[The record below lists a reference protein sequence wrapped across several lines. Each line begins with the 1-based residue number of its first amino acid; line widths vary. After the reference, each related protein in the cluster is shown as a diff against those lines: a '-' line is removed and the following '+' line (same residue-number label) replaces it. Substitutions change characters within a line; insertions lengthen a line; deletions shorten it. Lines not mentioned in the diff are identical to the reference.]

1 MFLNPMK
8 RKKMKID
15 NIWTELAN
23 DNSISQG
30 ILLRRYSGT
39 VLPDVFVALITPEKY
54 RCIAASISK
63 KLPIELP
70 KQVNLKDISVELIF
84 DSPIKSK
91 NILLIKLL
99 NKEYQDIFSILC
111 EDLIESISVVQNE
124 ENLIYELLNRFEKWR
139 SLFDKVTSHG
149 LSENEQRGLFGELYF
164 LRKLIASK
172 GISLNVIESWVGSE
186 KQIKD
191 FQFGKWCVEVKTTYG
206 NNHQKVHI
214 SSERQLDTSNLDSLY
229 LYHISL
235 DIRQNSGESLN
246 ELIYSIID
254 LLRSDFIALNR
265 FNSKL
270 LDAGYFEKH
279 KHLYDI
285 TGYFI
290 RQDLFYKIENEF
302 PRIEESE
309 IRKGVGDVK
318 YSIVVSQCSKFIK
331 PEQEVLQ
338 GLNFYD

>member
-1 MFLNPMK
+1 MNPMK

-15 NIWTELAN
+15 NIWVELAN
-23 DNSISQG
+23 DISTSPG
-30 ILLRRYSGT
+30 LLLRRYSGT
-39 VLPDVFVALITPEKY
+39 VLPDVFIALTKPEKY
-54 RCIAASISK
+54 RCIAAAISK
-63 KLPIELP
+63 SLTIELP
-70 KQVNLKDISVELIF
+70 THVNLKDIRVEVIF

-91 NILLIKLL
+91 KVLLFKLM
-99 NKEYQDIFSILC
+99 NNEYSDIFSILC
-111 EDLIESISVVQNE
+111 EDMISNISEIQE
-124 ENLIYELLNRFEKWR
+124 EKNLIQELLSRFEKWR
-139 SLFDKVTSHG
+139 SLFDKAASHG

-164 LRKLIASK
+164 LRKLIATK
-172 GISLNVIESWVGSE
+172 GVSLHVIESWVGSE

-191 FQFGKWCVEVKTTYG
+191 FQFGKWCVEVKTTHG
-206 NNHQKVHI
+206 NNHQRVHI
-214 SSERQLDTSNLDSLY
+214 SSERQLDISNLDNLY

-254 LLRSDFIALNR
+254 LLHSDFISLNK

-270 LDAGYFEKH
+270 LEVGYFEKH
-279 KHLYDI
+279 KHLYDSK
-285 TGYFI
+285 GYFI

-302 PRIEESE
+302 PRIEEAE

-331 PEQEVLQ
+331 TEQEVMQ